1 MSAPRALRSSVLGLV
16 TWIALVSGTAL
27 GQEEQGEPKPPPQP
41 PEFPAAPRGA
51 VPTGRSTGLAFALI
65 PLRGADTRAS
75 LLTAGDWSLSSPL
88 PGAPAW
94 ALELRL
100 PFLLQPAAVGSP
112 MVGLYWTFL
121 ERAAGT
127 RTALSATLRIF
138 APTAPRGELGAVLLA
153 RARPFL
159 GADWERSLTVA
170 TGLAYRFASHR
181 YALLAEVS
189 LQAATTDAIAAQ
201 IAIAYLLGIEVR
213 LPADLRIAAEVA
225 GRAFAHDG
233 LLDERS
239 LVGLALGLRRP
250 FGPLTPGVGVRW
262 ALAEPRW
269 GGRQLVI
276 ELGAEA
282 RW

>member
-1 MSAPRALRSSVLGLV
+1 MPALRALGSSALGLV
-16 TWIALVSGTAL
+16 AGMALVSATAL
-27 GQEEQGEPKPPPQP
+27 GQEEQGEPEPPPRA

-51 VPTGRSTGLAFALI
+51 APTGRGTGLALALI
-65 PLRGADTRAS
+65 PLRGADS
-75 LLTAGDWSLSSPL
+75 LPSTLAAGDWSIAFPL

-94 ALELRL
+94 AVELRV
-100 PFLLQPAAVGSP
+100 PFLLHPAAVGSP

-121 ERAAGT
+121 ERATET
-127 RTALSATLRIF
+127 RSALQATLRIF
-138 APTAPRGELGAVLLA
+138 APAAPSEDVGAFFLA

-170 TGLAYRFASHR
+170 PGLVYRFASQR

-201 IAIAYLLGIEVR
+201 VALAYLLGIEVR
-213 LPADLRIAAEVA
+213 LPVDLRVGAEVA
-225 GRAFAHDG
+225 GRAFAHGG

-250 FGPLTPGVGVRW
+250 FGPVTPAVGVRW
-262 ALAEPRW
+262 ALAEPR
-269 GGRQLVI
+269 GGRQLVV